1 MDPPRQVARHHNGSG
16 PVFRSFKKL
25 TSSRIAISQ
34 RPPRPLDSEII
45 TAQSARCS
53 NARIPTLRECQRGTS
68 SSSIVSYYPN
78 VEKTDLGDCN
88 VVIGNSESKLGLG
101 TPQRKH
107 PISFEVKK
115 DLHAKGI
122 MITNPV
128 CDDSRDEKR
137 CDGSG
142 NPVKKITLN
151 TSQRVKLKQRQSHS
165 DKVYIV
171 LIHDLFFACPSIT
184 TSAQF
189 CYN

>member
-25 TSSRIAISQ
+25 TSSQKTISQ

-53 NARIPTLRECQRGTS
+53 NARIPTLRECQRGTLS
-68 SSSIVSYYPN
+68 SSMISYYPH

-88 VVIGNSESKLGLG
+88 VVIDNSESKLGLG

-107 PISFEVKK
+107 PISFEVTK

-122 MITNPV
+122 IIANPV
-128 CDDSRDEKR
+128 CDDSKDGKR
-137 CDGSG
+137 CDESG
-142 NPVKKITLN
+142 NQVKKITLN

-171 LIHDLFFACPSIT
+171 LVHYPFIAYSSIT
-184 TSAQF
+184 TSA
-189 CYN
+189 